1 MRSSLTMSISTQPPC
16 GGDAAQA
23 HGSHGAR
30 STCPDTKTGRLSR
43 PWVKDAIFNACAP
56 RVCSLCSLIYI
67 VTNETSRGWRR
78 PRGGIRRKQAGAGM
92 RRRHLLI
99 GGVGALAAAGAVL
112 AGLRVWASEEAPLGF
127 EPNAQFVAQARALLQ
142 SHPAIDVHA
151 HPGRTFVRGATGL
164 SPALM
169 AFSARGTFENDV
181 LADMRAGLVCGASF
195 SLVADFQTL
204 DLQGEGLASTRAFSP
219 GEARASYERQLANL
233 RAATVAGGAS
243 FVAQPGD
250 FERIRSQ
257 GGAAVLVTVE
267 GGDFLDGDL
276 ANVARAFEDGVRS
289 ITLVHYR
296 PNELGDIQTAPAVS
310 GGLTPFGGE
319 VIREM
324 DRLGMVV
331 DLAHAAESVVAMALD
346 VGERPMMCSHTHLQG
361 RGATHPRFLSEG
373 LARAIAER
381 GGVIGAWPAGIGAAT
396 MSDYVDRIFELSEA
410 LGPDHVAMGTDMDAN
425 YKPVFTSY
433 RQMPLLVSQLL
444 RRGYGE
450 DNVVKFIGGNF
461 LRVFAA
467 VWAGRRA

>member
-1 MRSSLTMSISTQPPC
+1 
-16 GGDAAQA
+16 
-23 HGSHGAR
+23 
-30 STCPDTKTGRLSR
+30 
-43 PWVKDAIFNACAP
+43 
-56 RVCSLCSLIYI
+56 
-67 VTNETSRGWRR
+67 
-78 PRGGIRRKQAGAGM
+78 M
-92 RRRHLLI
+92 RRRYVLL
-99 GGVGALAAAGAVL
+99 GGIGALAAGGAAF
-112 AGLRVWASEEAPLGF
+112 AGLGVLQPDEAPLGF
-127 EPNAQFVAQARALLQ
+127 EPDGRFVAQARSLLEL
-142 SHPAIDVHA
+142 HPAIDVHA

-164 SPALM
+164 SPALI
-169 AFSARGTFENDV
+169 AFSARGTSESSAFE
-181 LADMRAGLVCGASF
+181 DMRAGLVCGGSF

-204 DLQGEGLASTRAFSP
+204 DLQGEGLASTREFSP

-233 RAATVAGGAS
+233 RAAVAAGGAA
-243 FVAQPGD
+243 FVAQPAD
-250 FERIRSQ
+250 FERIKSE

-267 GGDFLDGDL
+267 GADFLDGDI
-276 ANVARAFEDGVRS
+276 ANVARSFEDGVRS
-289 ITLVHYR
+289 IALVHYR
-296 PNELGDIQTAPAVS
+296 PNELGDIQTAPALR
-310 GGLTPFGGE
+310 GGLTPFGAD

-331 DLAHAAESVVAMALD
+331 DLAHAAEPVVSMALD
-346 VGERPMMCSHTHLQG
+346 VGGRPMMCSHTHLQG
-361 RGATHPRFLSEG
+361 HGATNPRFLSEG

-381 GGVIGAWPAGIGAAT
+381 GGVIGAWPAGIGATT

-433 RQMPLLVSQLL
+433 RQMPLLVSELL